1 MILPQII
8 KSKLKNL
15 DISSNL
21 QIIPNF
27 NKDLNTRFNLLSTG
41 KAIIKIYNGKVIIRE
56 LSKARDFRIE
66 PIHSIKWIPYKTT
79 IWCKDNFK
87 VMRIMRLILPFQVGI
102 ILLSLKV
109 MCTILII
116 IPLTITI
123 IIFLLVVTLTIF
135 LLVMFQV
142 IKLLTVSLLTYNSQ
156 ILIRN
161 NMPIQMKWDI
171 LWTML
176 ELLERWHL
184 RAKEALLSRM
194 TFK

>member
-1 MILPQII
+1 M
-8 KSKLKNL
+8 

-27 NKDLNTRFNLLSTG
+27 NKDLNRRFNLLSKG
-41 KAIIKIYNGKVIIRE
+41 KAIITICNGKVIIRE
-56 LSKARDFRIE
+56 LSKSRDFRIE
-66 PIHSIKWIPYKTT
+66 LILSIKSIPYKTT

-87 VMRIMRLILPFQVGI
+87 VMRIMRLTLQFQAGI

-123 IIFLLVVTLTIF
+123 IIFLLVVTSTIF

-142 IKLLTVSLLTYNSQ
+142 IKLHTVSLLTYNSR

-161 NMPIQMKWDI
+161 NTLTQMRWDI
-171 LWTML
+171 LWTHL
-176 ELLERWHL
+176 EVLESWHL
-184 RAKEALLSRM
+184 KVKEALLSRM
-194 TFK
+194 IFK